1 VLDETRKSPI
11 ASPDVLNAGPDDGGQ
26 VSLFTLLRLRKDTAM
41 PLYQQI
47 EEQIAAMIANGRIDG
62 GATLPAERQLAEVLG
77 VSRATVQ
84 QSYGR
89 LRDRKLIRGHG
100 RHGSIVQASA
110 GERLS
115 PGMDRLKGF
124 TQEMR
129 DLGREPSA
137 RIIEHEVVSDRSIAS
152 LFELPSSA
160 QFLRLVR
167 VRSGDG
173 VPLALESAWYS
184 LDAAPAVANYDPH
197 ASIYAQLLRD
207 GLPLAYCDQAI
218 EATMPNPF
226 ECEIFGFKTPVPS
239 LLIKRRSYTRA
250 GVMVEYVE
258 GMFRGDAYTY
268 RLRLDA

>member
-1 VLDETRKSPI
+1 MFD
-11 ASPDVLNAGPDDGGQ
+11 ASQNDGAEH
-26 VSLFTLLRLRKDTAM
+26 SLFGLLRLRKDTAM

-47 EEQIAAMIANGRIDG
+47 EEQIAALIASGRIEN
-62 GATLPAERQLAEVLG
+62 GATLPAERHLAEVLG

-89 LRDRKLIRGHG
+89 LRDRALIRGQG
-100 RHGSIVQASA
+100 RLGSIVQGGSA
-110 GERLS
+110 GRLS

-137 RIIEHEVVSDRSIAS
+137 RILEHEVISDRSIAS
-152 LFELPSSA
+152 LFELHSDA
-160 QFLRLVR
+160 RFLRLVR

-184 LDAAPAVANYDPH
+184 LEAAPHVADYDPLS
-197 ASIYAQLLRD
+197 SIYAQLLRD

-218 EATMPNPF
+218 EATLPTPF
-226 ECEIFGFKTPVPS
+226 ECEVFGFDSPVPC
-239 LLIKRRSYTRA
+239 LLIKRRSYTRS
-250 GVMVEYVE
+250 GTLIEYVE

>member
-1 VLDETRKSPI
+1 M
-11 ASPDVLNAGPDDGGQ
+11 PDPPEGGDSGGAEH
-26 VSLFTLLRLRKDTAM
+26 SLYSLLRLRKDTAM

-47 EEQIAAMIANGRIDG
+47 EEQIAALIANGRIEI
-62 GATLPAERQLAEVLG
+62 GATLPAERQLAEALG

-100 RHGSIVQASA
+100 RLGSIVQAGA
-110 GERLS
+110 EAPLS

-137 RIIEHEVVSDRSIAS
+137 RILEHAVISDRSIAS
-152 LFELPSSA
+152 LFELHSDA

-184 LDAAPAVANYDPH
+184 LDAAPQVAGYDPQ
-197 ASIYAQLLRD
+197 ASIYGQLLRD

-218 EATMPNPF
+218 EATMPTPS
-226 ECEIFGFKTPVPS
+226 ECEIFGFDNPVPS

-250 GVMVEYVE
+250 GTMVEYVE